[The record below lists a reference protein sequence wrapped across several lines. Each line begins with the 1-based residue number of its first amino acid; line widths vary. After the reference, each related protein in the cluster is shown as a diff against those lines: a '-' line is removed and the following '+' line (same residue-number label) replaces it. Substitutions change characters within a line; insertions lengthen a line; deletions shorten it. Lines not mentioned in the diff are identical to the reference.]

1 MSGKHMK
8 SKSRIR
14 NAFILA
20 LFSVYFLCS
29 CHSNKI
35 EYDLQT
41 NTVYTVENYPIQ
53 ELNINMLKSQKSFWI
68 TKIDTLQGSSCI
80 KLDSLGVNYNI
91 VETSNRLPFQNENVK
106 IPFVPNE
113 TYEIYHASIGDASAC
128 TIYINTNER
137 GNTEKVMT
145 KYEYMLSL
153 K

>member
-1 MSGKHMK
+1 MK

-41 NTVYTVENYPIQ
+41 NTVYTVEKYPIQ

-113 TYEIYHASIGDASAC
+113 TYEIYHASEI
-128 TIYINTNER
+128 T
-137 GNTEKVMT
+137 
-145 KYEYMLSL
+145 L
-153 K
+153 